1 MSIRQSENRI
11 QFNITRVVMIAG
23 FILFVIP
30 QTVFADSSW
39 IWLTDYR
46 PFDILLPVA
55 LATIVI
61 EVLSIWLIPHTGKLI
76 KTSVAV
82 ILANAASFLLPYALL
97 LEDPVYPRFDDVL
110 NAGPNYIV
118 GFGFVVLTLLIEIPV
133 IYNLLKKHVDSR
145 KKLLWSIIGS
155 NIVTTAMVAVI
166 ERGNRRI
173 LGVAFALYRLQ
184 EERACN
190 ESQETD

>member
-1 MSIRQSENRI
+1 MNIRLTKNSIQLRAL
-11 QFNITRVVMIAG
+11 RVIALSCLMLL
-23 FILFVIP
+23 ILAQAVL
-30 QTVFADSSW
+30 ADSSW
-39 IWLTDYR
+39 CWLTDTR
-46 PFDILLPVA
+46 PFDILPPVA

-61 EVLSIWLIPHTGKLI
+61 EVLVIWLIPHTGKLI

-166 ERGNRRI
+166 ERI
-173 LGVAFALYRLQ
+173 V
-184 EERACN
+184 
-190 ESQETD
+190 TDGYWA

>member
-1 MSIRQSENRI
+1 MNIRLTKNSIQLRAL
-11 QFNITRVVMIAG
+11 RVIALSCLMLL
-23 FILFVIP
+23 ILAQAVL
-30 QTVFADSSW
+30 ADSSW
-39 IWLTDYR
+39 CWLTDTR
-46 PFDILLPVA
+46 PFDILPPVA

-61 EVLSIWLIPHTGKLI
+61 EVLVIWLIPHTGKLI

-166 ERGNRRI
+166 ERM
-173 LGVAFALYRLQ
+173 V
-184 EERACN
+184 
-190 ESQETD
+190 TDGYWA